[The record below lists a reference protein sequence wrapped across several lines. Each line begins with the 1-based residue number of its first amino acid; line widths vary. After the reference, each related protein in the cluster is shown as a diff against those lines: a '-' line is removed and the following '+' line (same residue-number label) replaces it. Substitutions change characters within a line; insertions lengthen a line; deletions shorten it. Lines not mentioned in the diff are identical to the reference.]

1 MGWRPEGYVLQVGH
15 SLMERAT
22 LLMQRMLQEEL
33 EPDGLAVTVTPM
45 RQFHTANSS
54 SADLG
59 TITLTSET
67 LLTMDA
73 AALRDRVDRVAAEA
87 YRRMEEIN
95 AQEEALCADFLAA
108 LKKPRQ

>member
-1 MGWRPEGYVLQVGH
+1 
-15 SLMERAT
+15 
-22 LLMQRMLQEEL
+22 
-33 EPDGLAVTVTPM
+33 M
-45 RQFHTANSS
+45 RQRHEANSS

-73 AALRDRVDRVAAEA
+73 AALRQRIDRVASEA

-95 AQEEALCADFLAA
+95 AQEEALCAEFLEA
-108 LKKPRQ
+108 LKREP